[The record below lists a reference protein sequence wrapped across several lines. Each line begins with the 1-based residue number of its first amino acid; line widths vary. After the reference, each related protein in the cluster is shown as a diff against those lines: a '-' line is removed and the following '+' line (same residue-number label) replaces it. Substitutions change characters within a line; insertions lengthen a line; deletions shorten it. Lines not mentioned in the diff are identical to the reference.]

1 MSATHHH
8 DLAPW
13 QHAHDFVV
21 DRRATERR
29 AWWVVAIT
37 VAMMAVEI
45 GAGWWWHSMA
55 LLADGWHM
63 GTHAVAIGVT
73 GLSYGLARR
82 WARDARFSL
91 GPWKIEVLGAYT
103 SALLLAVVAVSI
115 TAESV
120 LRLLHAETVAYD
132 ESLVVAVIGLVVNLV
147 CARLLHHAP
156 GGHGHGHDDHGHGT
170 HGHEHG
176 HGQAAE
182 TVPAAAHRHDRPAT
196 VHHAHPQAS
205 GHRHAHGDGD
215 GDGHA
220 GDHDHPPHAAA
231 VAPAMAGAARATPA
245 ADHDLNRQAAYLHV
259 LADAATSLLAIGA
272 LLAGKWLGWSALDAL
287 VGLLGAGLIAWWA
300 RGLLA
305 QSATILLDREM
316 DHPLAGE
323 VRQRLESDGD
333 AKVAD
338 LHLWRVGG
346 DAFACAAT
354 LVADAPHSADAYRER
369 LHGVPRLAHVMI
381 EVNRC
386 PAAAPAR

>member
-1 MSATHHH
+1 MSAIHHH

-37 VAMMAVEI
+37 VAMMAAEI

-156 GGHGHGHDDHGHGT
+156 GGHGHGHGHE
-170 HGHEHG
+170 EHG
-176 HGQAAE
+176 HGAHGHAHAAQ
-182 TVPAAAHRHDRPAT
+182 TASGAGHRHGRPAT
-196 VHHAHPQAS
+196 AQHDHPQAS
-205 GHRHAHGDGD
+205 GHGQDHGDE
-215 GDGHA
+215 DGH
-220 GDHDHPPHAAA
+220 GHRPHAAA
-231 VAPAMAGAARATPA
+231 AAPAVAGAARAAPA
-245 ADHDLNRQAAYLHV
+245 GDHDLNRQAAYMHV

-272 LLAGKWLGWSALDAL
+272 LVAGKWLGWSALDAL
-287 VGLLGAGLIAWWA
+287 VGLLGAGMIAWWA
-300 RGLLA
+300 RGLLV

-316 DHPLAGE
+316 DHPLADE

-354 LVADAPHSADAYRER
+354 LVADAPASADAYRER
-369 LHGVPRLAHVMI
+369 LRGMPRLAHVMI

-386 PAAAPAR
+386 PAAAIPAR

>member
-1 MSATHHH
+1 MPSVHQH

-21 DRRATERR
+21 DRSATERR
-29 AWWVVAIT
+29 AWLVVAIT
-37 VAMMAVEI
+37 VAMMAAEI

-73 GLSYGLARR
+73 GMSYWLARR

-91 GPWKIEVLGAYT
+91 GPWKIEMLGAYT

-147 CARLLHHAP
+147 CARLLQHAP
-156 GGHGHGHDDHGHGT
+156 GGHGHGHDDGEGHGAHGHG
-170 HGHEHG
+170 HGH
-176 HGQAAE
+176 
-182 TVPAAAHRHDRPAT
+182 
-196 VHHAHPQAS
+196 S
-205 GHRHAHGDGD
+205 HGDG
-215 GDGHA
+215 
-220 GDHDHPPHAAA
+220 HDHPRHAAA
-231 VAPAMAGAARATPA
+231 AAPATAGTPA

-272 LLAGKWLGWSALDAL
+272 LVAGKWLGWSALDAL
-287 VGLLGAGLIAWWA
+287 VGLLGAGMIAWWA

-323 VRQRLESDGD
+323 VRRRLESDGD
-333 AKVAD
+333 AKLAD

-346 DAFACAAT
+346 DTFACAAT
-354 LVADAPHSADAYRER
+354 LVADAPESADAYRGR
-369 LHGVPRLAHVMI
+369 LHGLPGLAHVTI
-381 EVNRC
+381 EINRC
-386 PAAAPAR
+386 RQAAAGNTP